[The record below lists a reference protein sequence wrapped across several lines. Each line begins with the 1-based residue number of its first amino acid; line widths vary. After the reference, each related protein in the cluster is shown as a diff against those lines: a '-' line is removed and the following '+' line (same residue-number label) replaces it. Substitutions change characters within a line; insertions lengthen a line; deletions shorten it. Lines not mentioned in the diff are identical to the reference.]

1 MLMRSKTEEKRRAL
15 LSGIR
20 FVLGRIAIVAIVVL
34 AFLWL
39 TKGPEVASEGTA
51 GAGQPHLAIKE
62 GPKDKSNTIDN

>member
-1 MLMRSKTEEKRRAL
+1 MIMRSKTEEKRRAL

-39 TKGPEVASEGTA
+39 TKGPEVATKGTA
-51 GAGQPHLAIKE
+51 GAGQPHLAIEE
-62 GPKDKSNTIDN
+62 GPKDEINTIDN